1 MQKSS
6 KRKAMKIPT
15 ARAEAEIE
23 IKKSRFI
30 AIAIPA
36 NSLEDVKKAVQQVRS
51 EHPDATHVV
60 HAAVIGKAGTIYS
73 SSDDKEPKNTAGRP
87 ALEVVKGSGIT
98 DIAVCIVRYFG
109 GTLLGTGGLVKAYGD
124 SAKEVLKIVP
134 TEELIEKSE
143 YRMILPYNAYT
154 LIKRLL
160 ESVEATID
168 EEKFDTM
175 IEISGKLPSSNA
187 SKMKEGTDDI
197 GQGRIALD
205 INT

>member
-23 IKKSRFI
+23 VKKSRFI

-175 IEISGKLPSSNA
+175 IEISGKLPSSNT